1 MKNLLFCGI
10 LYFYT
15 ATDGKK
21 YITEAASDCIIRA
34 YQHKS
39 ECIENDHGV
48 LTNVFQYD
56 STMGEYEDYRT
67 GKITGK
73 EKK

>member
-1 MKNLLFCGI
+1 MRNLIICGI

-15 ATDGKK
+15 ANSGMKL
-21 YITEAASDCIIRA
+21 IVESASECMIRA

-48 LTNVFQYD
+48 LTNIFKYD

-73 EKK
+73 EEK